1 MTEKRPWSERL
12 LDDGANPD
20 PNLSL
25 ANERTFL
32 AWIRTALALVALGI
46 GVATFVSNQLE
57 RGLAIVIAT
66 GLIVMGGAIA
76 AASWL
81 RWLAVER
88 ALRNRKGIPIPRMG
102 PALAF
107 GISVMAAVAIVAV
120 VLGL

>member
-1 MTEKRPWSERL
+1 MAENRSWTKRL
-12 LDDGANPD
+12 LDDGSNPD

-88 ALRNRKGIPIPRMG
+88 ALRERKGIPIPRMG

-120 VLGL
+120 VLGA